1 MQENQREYEE
11 KARIRREEQERIMQ
25 ENQREYEEK
34 ARIRR
39 EEQERIRLQE
49 EKIKKKYQE
58 EQKLR
63 DLETHLDK
71 LVVDGDYE
79 EFLNDIEGFD
89 LHQKSMSSYDRT
101 IGEELLNHSTYYND
115 ARFSDLLQ
123 RRGFRLKDDP
133 RQIAGAESYGAK
145 LYNAI
150 VEDRFE
156 MANWIRENYDP
167 ELSFEYVEEGFF
179 HTSEEAIRY
188 IIDYYP
194 AILEDVDFIQNMKRK
209 KEETIRKFRLLDL

>member
-1 MQENQREYEE
+1 
-11 KARIRREEQERIMQ
+11 
-25 ENQREYEEK
+25 
-34 ARIRR
+34 
-39 EEQERIRLQE
+39 
-49 EKIKKKYQE
+49 
-58 EQKLR
+58 
-63 DLETHLDK
+63 LETHLDK